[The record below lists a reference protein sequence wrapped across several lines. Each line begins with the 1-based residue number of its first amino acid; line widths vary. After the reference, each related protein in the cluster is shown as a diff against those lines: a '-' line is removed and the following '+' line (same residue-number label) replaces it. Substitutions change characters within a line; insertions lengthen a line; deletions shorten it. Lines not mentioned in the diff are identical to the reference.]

1 MSAAQAEEV
10 AEVPTVRLTGGWET
24 VLEGSARQELERSVL
39 PGFLRAR
46 RWFGG
51 KARRVEAV
59 RLADWGD
66 LPAEGARAFPVLLEI
81 AFADGG
87 TDLYFLLLAVTA
99 GGLDEALRPW
109 MLARLTGP
117 AGEAALHD
125 ALADDAVCTALLDA
139 IGAGR
144 DFRTR
149 HGAVRSFAT
158 AAYPDLRGDPDARL
172 EVVRGPATSS
182 NSLVFYGRR
191 LLLKLFRRLEVGIN
205 PDFEIGRFLTE
216 ASPFDRVPRVAGAL
230 EYHRPGA
237 GPMTLAILQAFVPSQ
252 GDGWHYTVEELGR
265 YFERASGPVT
275 PDARPLPELAEVA
288 PPPAA
293 AEAIGGYLQ
302 TAATLGKRTAE
313 LHRALAA
320 DTGDPAF
327 APEPLTEADLDA
339 LCADIRVRGRQALTT
354 LEENLDHLPEPVRQ
368 AARQLLENGPGVLEH
383 LETGPAGASGRKLR
397 CHGDYHLGQV
407 LWADGDFIILDF
419 EGEPTRSVE
428 ERRAMQSPLKDVAG
442 MLRSFHYAAYAGLF
456 ASARDDTGEFDRLE
470 PWADLWQQWVSAA
483 FLRAYRE
490 TAAGAAFLPAE
501 PGRFAALLD
510 AFMLDKA
517 SYELAYE
524 LNNRPDWVRIPLRG
538 ILALLEQEAGGRSR
552 FARNASRAPGEYG

>member
-1 MSAAQAEEV
+1 MSAAQVEHV
-10 AEVPTVRLTGGWET
+10 MEVPTLQLAGGWET
-24 VLEGSARQELERSVL
+24 ALEGSARQELERAVL
-39 PGFLRAR
+39 PGFLRAQ

-51 KARRVEAV
+51 KARRVESV
-59 RLADWGD
+59 RLADWGH
-66 LPAEGARAFPVLLEI
+66 LPTEAARAFPVFLEI

-87 TDLYFLLLAVTA
+87 TDLYFLPLAVTA
-99 GGLDEALRPW
+99 GGLDESLRPW
-109 MLARLTGP
+109 VLARLTGP

-139 IGAGR
+139 IGAAGN
-144 DFRTR
+144 FRTR
-149 HGAVRSFAT
+149 QGAVRALPT
-158 AAYPDLRGDPDARL
+158 AAYADLRGSPGTRL

-191 LLLKLFRRLEVGIN
+191 LLLKLFRRLEVGTN

-230 EYHRPGA
+230 EYDRPGT

-265 YFERASGPVT
+265 YFERASGPAT
-275 PDARPLPELAEVA
+275 PDARPLPELVEAA

-293 AEAIGGYLQ
+293 AEAIAGYLQ

-313 LHRALAA
+313 VHRALAA
-320 DTGDPAF
+320 DAGAPAF

-339 LCADIRVRGRQALTT
+339 LRADIRAQGRQALAV
-354 LEENLDHLPEPVRQ
+354 LGANLDHLPEPVRRT
-368 AARQLLENGPGVLEH
+368 AGQLLEDGPVVLEH
-383 LETGPAGASGRKLR
+383 LDTGPAGASGRKLR

-428 ERRAMQSPLKDVAG
+428 ERRAKQSPLKDVAG

-456 ASARDDTGEFDRLE
+456 ARTRDDPAAFGRLE
-470 PWADLWQQWVSAA
+470 PWAELWQQWVSAA

-490 TAAGAAFLPAE
+490 TAAAAAFLPAE
-501 PGRFAALLD
+501 RRRVAALLG

-517 SYELAYE
+517 FYELAYE

-538 ILALLEQEAGGRSR
+538 ILALLEQERS
-552 FARNASRAPGEYG
+552 ATI